1 MEYVSDNL
9 KVQALLID
17 KYFAI
22 GTVGPKVLDVD
33 LHSCTTLGV
42 QSCHD
47 LLKLELLAIVQCTVN
62 ADVGVVL
69 WNSTFLHFI

>member
-1 MEYVSDNL
+1 MEYFSDNL

-17 KYFAI
+17 KYLAI

-42 QSCHD
+42 QSWHD
-47 LLKLELLAIVQCTVN
+47 LLKLELLAIVQCIVN
-62 ADVGVVL
+62 ADVGVVP